1 MSDIEDDKS
10 LPRVPFWRHLLAM
23 VYDLFLIIPLLMV
36 TSAVLVA
43 IHGPTETAAVRTVPA
58 WQQWSLAC
66 VALIGFYGTFW
77 RQKGQTLGMQA
88 WRVKLVP
95 SGTSTTVTWGQA
107 AGRVIVASM
116 PFILGLM
123 PYLVFDVNDAGAWIY
138 ITTAV
143 IASCG
148 FLWRFFN
155 EDRLYLHDLVTA
167 TELKLTLPRRK
178 S

>member
-1 MSDIEDDKS
+1 MSNTEDGIS
-10 LPRVPFWRHLLAM
+10 VTRAPFWRHLLAM

-43 IHGPTETAAVRTVPA
+43 IHGPTATAAVRTVPA

-88 WRVKLVP
+88 WRVKLVTN
-95 SGTSTTVTWGQA
+95 GTWRRVTWGQA

-123 PYLVFDVNDAGAWIY
+123 PYQVFDVNDAGLWIY
-138 ITTAV
+138 TASAV
-143 IASCG
+143 TASCG

-155 EDRLYLHDLVTA
+155 EDRLYLHDLVSG
-167 TELKLTLPRRK
+167 TELRLTPPRK
-178 S
+178 KT

>member
-1 MSDIEDDKS
+1 MSDIEDDTS

-95 SGTSTTVTWGQA
+95 SGTSTTVTWGQV

-148 FLWRFFN
+148 FLWRFCN
-155 EDRLYLHDLVTA
+155 EDRLYLHDLMTC
-167 TELKLTLPRRK
+167 TELRLTPPRRK

>member
-1 MSDIEDDKS
+1 MSDTEDGTS
-10 LPRVPFWRHLLAM
+10 LPRAPFWRHLLAM

-58 WQQWSLAC
+58 WQQWSLAYA
-66 VALIGFYGTFW
+66 ALIGFYGTFW

-95 SGTSTTVTWGQA
+95 NGTSTRVTWGQA
-107 AGRVIVASM
+107 ASRIIVASM

-123 PYLVFDVNDAGAWIY
+123 PYQVFDVNDAGIWLY

-143 IASCG
+143 LASCG

-155 EDRLYLHDLVTA
+155 EERLYLHDLVTA
-167 TELKLTLPRRK
+167 TELRLTPPRK
-178 S
+178 KT

>member
-1 MSDIEDDKS
+1 MSEIEDDTS

-36 TSAVLVA
+36 TSAVLIA

-95 SGTSTTVTWGQA
+95 SGTSATVTWGQA

-116 PFILGLM
+116 PFILGLL

-143 IASCG
+143 IACCG

-155 EDRLYLHDLVTA
+155 EDRLYLHDLVTG
-167 TELKLTLPRRK
+167 TELRLTPPRRK

>member
-1 MSDIEDDKS
+1 MSDIEDDTS

-66 VALIGFYGTFW
+66 VALIAFYGTFW

-88 WRVKLVP
+88 WRIKLVAN
-95 SGTSTTVTWGQA
+95 GTSRRVTWGQA
-107 AGRVIVASM
+107 AGRVTMASM
-116 PFILGLM
+116 PL
-123 PYLVFDVNDAGAWIY
+123 
-138 ITTAV
+138 
-143 IASCG
+143 S
-148 FLWRFFN
+148 
-155 EDRLYLHDLVTA
+155 
-167 TELKLTLPRRK
+167 
-178 S
+178 

>member
-10 LPRVPFWRHLLAM
+10 SPRVPFWRHLLAM

-77 RQKGQTLGMQA
+77 RHKGQTLGMQA

-116 PFILGLM
+116 PFILGLL

-143 IASCG
+143 IACCG

-155 EDRLYLHDLVTA
+155 EDRLYLHDLVTG
-167 TELKLTLPRRK
+167 TELRLTPPRRK

>member
-10 LPRVPFWRHLLAM
+10 SPRVPFWRHLLAM

-58 WQQWSLAC
+58 WEQWSLAC

-88 WRVKLVP
+88 WRVNRVP
-95 SGTSTTVTWGQA
+95 SGTPTTVTWGQA

-123 PYLVFDVNDAGAWIY
+123 PYLVFDVNDAGAGIY
-138 ITTAV
+138 ITTTV

-155 EDRLYLHDLVTA
+155 EDRLDLHDLVTG
-167 TELKLTLPRRK
+167 TELRLTPPRRK

>member
-1 MSDIEDDKS
+1 MSDIEDDTS

-36 TSAVLVA
+36 TSAVLIA

-95 SGTSTTVTWGQA
+95 SGTSATVTWGQA

-116 PFILGLM
+116 PFILGLL
-123 PYLVFDVNDAGAWIY
+123 PYLVFDVNNAGAWIY

-143 IASCG
+143 IACCG

-155 EDRLYLHDLVTA
+155 EDRLYLHDLVTG
-167 TELKLTLPRRK
+167 TELRLTPPRRK
-178 S
+178 N

>member
-43 IHGPTETAAVRTVPA
+43 IHGPTATAAVRTVPA

-148 FLWRFFN
+148 FLCRFFN
-155 EDRLYLHDLVTA
+155 EDRLYLHDLVTG
-167 TELKLTLPRRK
+167 TELRLTPPRRK

>member
-1 MSDIEDDKS
+1 MSDTEDGTS
-10 LPRVPFWRHLLAM
+10 LPRAPFWRHLLAM

-36 TSAVLVA
+36 TSLVLVA
-43 IHGPTETAAVRTVPA
+43 VHGPTETAAVRTVPA
-58 WQQWSLAC
+58 WQQWSLTY

-88 WRVKLVP
+88 WRVKLVHKE
-95 SGTSTTVTWGQA
+95 TSIKVTWGQA
-107 AGRVIVASM
+107 AGRIIVASV

-123 PYLVFDVNDAGAWIY
+123 PYQVIDVNDAGLFIY
-138 ITTAV
+138 IATAV

-155 EDRLYLHDLVTA
+155 ENRLYLHDLVTG
-167 TELKLTLPRRK
+167 TELRLTPPRDK